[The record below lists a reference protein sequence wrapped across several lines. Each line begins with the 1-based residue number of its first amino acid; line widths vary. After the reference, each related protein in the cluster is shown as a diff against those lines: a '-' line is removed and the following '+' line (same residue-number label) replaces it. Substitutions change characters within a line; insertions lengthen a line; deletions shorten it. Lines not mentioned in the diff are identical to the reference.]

1 MNKTVNCL
9 IDIMAASLGARPLNT
24 DFDGVNFRSLLR
36 LANLHRIDIPM
47 YYALRNVEGV
57 PSGLL
62 AELKKRQDVNSLKS
76 AVVSAE
82 TEYLNGAFDK
92 NEIPYMLLKG
102 SVIRELYPHPDMR
115 TSCDVDY
122 LINPDDTDKVENLM
136 TESGFSFTNRNKGV
150 DTYNKPPFVCI
161 EIHRELMSGHEEFD
175 CLHHLWENA
184 VDLENTTFG
193 KKMSHNDFYVYT
205 IVHIAKHIT
214 YGGSGIRP
222 LMDMY
227 LYLKNYRDILNWN
240 YIYSVLATVGLETL
254 GRELDV
260 LQNFWFCDGEK
271 SDVTDSL
278 SEYVISSGIFGTIK
292 NSEAQREVYRRSGAE
307 ISKRPSFL
315 KTAFLSYKNMTLR
328 YPSLKTPIL
337 LPVYW
342 VIRIVDVLLHKR
354 EKIAPLM
361 GTATKAKEA
370 EIEKTEKL
378 FTRLGIINKSE
389 GK

>member
-1 MNKTVNCL
+1 MNKTVKCL
-9 IDIMAASLGARPLNT
+9 IDIMAASLGSRPLNT
-24 DFDGVNFRSLLR
+24 DFEGVNFVTLIK

-47 YYALRNVEGV
+47 YYALRDIPGV
-57 PSGLL
+57 PEELQ
-62 AELKKRQDVNSLKS
+62 AELKKRQDVNALKS

-82 TEYLNGAFDK
+82 TEYLCNLFDK

-102 SVIRELYPHPDMR
+102 SVIRGLYPSPDMR

-122 LINPDDTDKVENLM
+122 LTNPEDADKIEKLM
-136 TESGFSFTNRNKGV
+136 RDSGYSFDNRNDGV

-161 EIHRELMSGHEEFD
+161 EIHRELMNGHEEFD
-175 CLHHLWENA
+175 CLHHLWENSVA
-184 VDLENTTFG
+184 LENTAIG
-193 KKMSHNDFYVYT
+193 RKMSHDDFYIYT

-227 LYLKNYRDILNWN
+227 LYLKNYRHILNFD
-240 YIYSVLATVGLETL
+240 YIYSTLATVGLDTL

-260 LQNFWFCDGEK
+260 LQNFWFCGGEK
-271 SDVTDSL
+271 SDVTDEL
-278 SEYVISSGIFGTIK
+278 SNYIVSSGIFGTVE
-292 NSEAQREVYRRSGAE
+292 NAETQREVFRRSGAE
-307 ISKRPSFL
+307 IGKRASVL

-328 YPSLKTPIL
+328 YPSLKTPLL
-337 LPVYW
+337 LPLYW
-342 VIRIVDVLLHKR
+342 VIRIFDVLLHKR

-361 GTATKAKEA
+361 GTATTVKET
-370 EIEKTEKL
+370 EIEKTKKL

-389 GK
+389 AK

>member
-24 DFDGVNFRSLLR
+24 AFEGVDFRTLLSL
-36 LANLHRIDIPM
+36 ADMHRIDIPM

-57 PSGLL
+57 PEELQ
-62 AELKKRQDVNSLKS
+62 AELKKRQDINSLKS

-92 NEIPYMLLKG
+92 NQIPYMLLKG
-102 SVIRELYPHPDMR
+102 SVIRGLYPSPDMR

-122 LINPDDTDKVENLM
+122 LINPEDTDRIEKLM
-136 TESGFSFTNRNKGV
+136 RESGYSFDNHNDGV
-150 DTYNKPPFVCI
+150 DSYNKPPFVCI
-161 EIHRELMSGHEEFD
+161 EIHRALMSGHEEFD

-184 VDLENTTFG
+184 VPLENTKGG
-193 KKMSHNDFYVYT
+193 KKMSHDDFYIYT

-222 LMDMY
+222 LLDMY
-227 LYLKNYRDILNWN
+227 LYLKNYRDILNWD
-240 YIYSVLATVGLETL
+240 YIYSTLATVGLDTL
-254 GRELDV
+254 GKELDI
-260 LQNFWFCDGEK
+260 LQGYWFCDGEK
-271 SDVTDSL
+271 SDVTDAL
-278 SEYVISSGIFGTIK
+278 SEYVIGSGIFGTVS
-292 NSEAQREVYRRSGAE
+292 NSETQREVYRRTGAE
-307 ISKRPSFL
+307 ISKKPSFL

-354 EKIAPLM
+354 EKIAPLI
-361 GTATKAKEA
+361 GNVTTVTES
-370 EIEKTEKL
+370 EVQKTEKL
-378 FTRLGIINKSE
+378 FTRLGIINQSE
-389 GK
+389 KK